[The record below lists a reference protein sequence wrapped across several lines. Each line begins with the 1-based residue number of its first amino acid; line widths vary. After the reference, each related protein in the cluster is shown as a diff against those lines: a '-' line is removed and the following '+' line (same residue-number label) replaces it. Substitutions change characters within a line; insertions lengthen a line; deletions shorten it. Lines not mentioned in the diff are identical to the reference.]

1 MLLEGRSDE
10 HKKLVG
16 VDRGESYS
24 CKDSTGRP
32 VGAGETKIALRIP
45 KVCCQQLGRTN
56 DFESMD
62 IPDESEKL
70 ISTTVD
76 LDGQGIGEIPRMY
89 PGGTKMRVGEIE
101 SHGSRTDGLNG
112 DVKESRSHTDGPWS
126 QTDASTVLNT
136 RETVSVGDGDD
147 TGTKKGAENARRGG
161 AWTDGLANQTD
172 ASRGTYTY
180 QALQTARIWLQLS
193 SRPLVQNR
201 KTA

>member
-32 VGAGETKIALRIP
+32 VGAGETGIALRIP

-70 ISTTVD
+70 ISTMID
-76 LDGQGIGEIPRMY
+76 LGGQGIGEIPRMCLE
-89 PGGTKMRVGEIE
+89 GTKMRVGKIE
-101 SHGSRTDGLNG
+101 SHGGRTDGLNG
-112 DVKESRSHTDGPWS
+112 DVKESRGHTDGP
-126 QTDASTVLNT
+126 
-136 RETVSVGDGDD
+136 
-147 TGTKKGAENARRGG
+147 
-161 AWTDGLANQTD
+161 
-172 ASRGTYTY
+172 
-180 QALQTARIWLQLS
+180 
-193 SRPLVQNR
+193 
-201 KTA
+201 